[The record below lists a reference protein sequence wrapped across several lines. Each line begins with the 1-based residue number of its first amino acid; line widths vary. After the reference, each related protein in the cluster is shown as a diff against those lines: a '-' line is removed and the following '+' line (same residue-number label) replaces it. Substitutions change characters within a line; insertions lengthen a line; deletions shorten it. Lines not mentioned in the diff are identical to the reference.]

1 MNTVTKKQMKVLI
14 VDDNTEMRRLLRSFV
29 TRLAEAVYEC
39 EDGAQAVDAYAAEH
53 LTAADWVLM
62 DIEMSRLDG
71 LEATRQLKSVWPD
84 ARVCIVTG
92 YDLPEWREAAVAAG
106 ASGYVLKENLIEL
119 RQRLQS

>member
-1 MNTVTKKQMKVLI
+1 MKVLI
-14 VDDNTEMRRLLRSFV
+14 VDDNAEMRRLLRSFV

-39 EDGAQAVDAYAAEH
+39 EDGAEAVAAYAAEH

-62 DIEMSRLDG
+62 DIEMPRVDG
-71 LEATRQLKSVWPD
+71 IEATRQLKSHWPD

-92 YDLPEWREAAVAAG
+92 YDEAELRQAAQEAG
-106 ASGYVLKENLIEL
+106 ACSYVLKENLPEL